1 MISAAAILP
10 EGTSMTAPVASG
22 WSDRTHW
29 KAPTCHGAHVKRSLG
44 IVTVDAAV
52 WECRHLSDDDFRLF
66 AIPGRALT
74 ARLVPMTFGGRD
86 FAVSSSSHEVDEN

>member
-1 MISAAAILP
+1 
-10 EGTSMTAPVASG
+10 
-22 WSDRTHW
+22 
-29 KAPTCHGAHVKRSLG
+29 VKRSFG

-52 WECRHLSDDDFRLF
+52 WECRHLSDDDFKLF
-66 AIPGRALT
+66 AIPDRALT